1 MNKKISTSTFFKIWF
16 FNCIV
21 FLIQTIFFNLISD
34 IAHLESSFFDVFMII
49 YIFNIISGIVTF
61 IFGLVQYIIEKN
73 KENEKIYKNKTQ
85 KKKAIFNKAKK
96 IFYFWLG
103 TIALFYLLIFSVNG
117 DFSNA
122 SFLSALIFL
131 IDILSGILAFLI
143 LIYLI
148 FKNKFWDL
156 LAITFFIFLAFFIIL
171 PKLPSRNNQLNNNS
185 LTSDPLVDCPINR
198 LCGGG
203 YKKLKESE
211 CVNSTCCQIG
221 SSWIV
226 MDKDQ
231 CKLKQEEYSQSSR
244 NNHPI
249 YIQPPPRIEAP
260 KIEVPKIEAPICCKE
275 NYSPL
280 TGQRTVKCER
290 SWFCF

>member
-1 MNKKISTSTFFKIWF
+1 MNKNISTSTFFKIWF

-21 FLIQTIFFNLISD
+21 FLIQTVFLILFLSTPSQ
-34 IAHLESSFFDVFMII
+34 ESSFIGIFMIVYLI
-49 YIFNIISGIVTF
+49 NIISGIVTF

-73 KENEKIYKNKTQ
+73 KENKKIYKNKIQ
-85 KKKAIFNKAKK
+85 NKKTVFNKAKK

-117 DFSNA
+117 DFTNG
-122 SFLSALIFL
+122 SFLSGVIFL
-131 IDILSGILAFLI
+131 MDILLGIVAFLI

-171 PKLPSRNNQLNNNS
+171 PKLPNRDNQLNNNS

-203 YKKLKESE
+203 YKKIKESE

-231 CKLKQEEYSQSSR
+231 CKLKQEEFSKSSK
-244 NNHPI
+244 NNPI
-249 YIQPPPRIEAP
+249 YIQPPPRIE
-260 KIEVPKIEAPICCKE
+260 IPKIEAPICCKQKC
-275 NYSPL
+275 NSF
-280 TGQRTVKCER
+280 TNTCTTICER
-290 SWFCF
+290 SYFCF